1 MQATTATFSRS
12 LLLVGLYL
20 GLSVFASQFIAMPGT
35 VALFWPASGLALAAV
50 IRYGLRWAWIVP
62 VAMIIL
68 HMTISPVPAA
78 FIPYSL
84 LSNTLGVLA
93 GGWFVH
99 RVRVPEQLD
108 IPFAFRV
115 LRGGMLMAL
124 ISAVIGVGGMVASG
138 LIREASELDALV
150 KWSMGDLLGVVSL
163 APALLM
169 TSFRKPSDTAKPVS
183 ELASELASDHGT
195 ENERLAWNVALAVSF
210 LLLAWGGSQGGQFVL
225 GLASL
230 PLSIMVWSA
239 LRLEPVRTAIAVL
252 LTELLIGMLVGLNL
266 AGFQQPVQAL
276 DSAIM
281 LGFLCLLA
289 ILPIVLA
296 LTVHERR
303 QGALRLAVQ
312 ANTDRLTGL
321 PNRSAFEARVNRIL
335 SDPGEPPMA
344 LAYLD
349 LDNFSLINDT
359 SSHAAGDRMIV
370 GVASALA
377 SSLHADDLLA
387 YLGADEFAVLLRNRN
402 PTMAREAAVAMSRAV
417 EHYRCDW
424 QGSEMTTSASIGV
437 VPFRTGEARFAE
449 LLSKADAACFTAKE
463 LGGNRVFLASGLAG
477 DVLDRTASMRW
488 ALRIREALEQHRF
501 VLHAQTIAPLHDNL
515 EQRRHFELLIRL
527 KEPGQDTLLMPGQFM
542 PAAER
547 FGLGLRI
554 DREVVMLSLDWLE
567 AHPEQAAQVATC
579 SINLSSEALVDE
591 SFIGFVAE
599 RLRNS
604 SFPASRICFEVTET
618 SAVRDLAR
626 AQRFIDEMRT
636 LGCRFALDDFGTG
649 FCSFNY
655 LRALDVDYFKIDGS
669 FVREMDSSSLAA
681 EVVRSITKIS
691 HLLMKKTIAEHTET
705 LAQRDALAALG
716 VDFAQGHAI
725 DRPMPLDIYFNQPH
739 DAR

>member
-1 MQATTATFSRS
+1 MQAIIATLSRS
-12 LLLVGLYL
+12 LLLLGLYI
-20 GLSVFASQFIAMPGT
+20 GLATLANQFIAMPGT

-78 FIPYSL
+78 FVPYSL
-84 LSNTLGVLA
+84 LSNTLGILA

-99 RVRVPEQLD
+99 RVRVPDHLD
-108 IPFAFRV
+108 IRFAFRT
-115 LRGGMLMAL
+115 LLGGMLMAL
-124 ISAVIGVGGMVASG
+124 ISATIGVSGMVASG
-138 LIREASELDALV
+138 LLGESSVLDALV
-150 KWSMGDLLGVVSL
+150 KWSMGDLLGIVSV

-169 TSFRKPSDTAKPVS
+169 ISLRKQTGTVERTSDY
-183 ELASELASDHGT
+183 GT
-195 ENERLAWNVALAVSF
+195 ENEKLAWNMALAASF
-210 LLLAWGGSQGGQFVL
+210 LLLAWGGSKGGQFVL

-230 PLSIMVWSA
+230 PLAVMVWSA
-239 LRLEPVRTAIAVL
+239 LRLEPIRTAIAVL
-252 LTELLIGMLVGLNL
+252 LSELLIGMLVGLGL
-266 AGFQQPVQAL
+266 AGFQQPVLAL
-276 DSAIM
+276 DSAIL
-281 LGFLCLLA
+281 LGYLCLLA
-289 ILPIVLA
+289 ILPIILA

-303 QGALRLAVQ
+303 ESALRLAMH
-312 ANTDRLTGL
+312 ANTDSLTGL
-321 PNRSAFEARVNRIL
+321 PNRNAFEARVNRIL
-335 SDPGEPPMA
+335 GDPGEPPMA

-359 SSHAAGDRMIV
+359 SSHAAGDMMIV
-370 GVASALA
+370 GVAGALA
-377 SSLHADDLLA
+377 SSLREDDVLA

-402 PTMAREAAVAMSRAV
+402 PTMAREAAVALSRAV
-417 EHYRCDW
+417 ERYRCQW
-424 QGSEMTTSASIGV
+424 QGNTMATSASIGV
-437 VPFRTGEARFAE
+437 VPFRTGEAKFAD

-463 LGGNRVFLASGLAG
+463 LGGNRVFLAGALAS

-488 ALRIREALEQHRF
+488 ALRIREALEQHSF
-501 VLHAQTIAPLHDNL
+501 VLHAQTIAPLHANP
-515 EQRRHFELLIRL
+515 EPGRHFELLIRL
-527 KEPGQDTLLMPGQFM
+527 KEPGQDTPLMPAQFM

-554 DREVVMLSLDWLE
+554 DREVVMLALDWLE

-579 SINLSSEALVDE
+579 SINLSGEAMVDE

-604 SFPASRICFEVTET
+604 SFPGSRICFEVTET

-626 AQRFIDEMRT
+626 AQRFIDEMRA

-669 FVREMDSSSLAA
+669 FVREMDSSPLAA

-691 HLLMKKTIAEHTET
+691 HLLMKKTVAEHTET
-705 LAQRDALAALG
+705 IAQRDALAALG
-716 VDFAQGHAI
+716 VDFAQGYAI
-725 DRPMPLDIYFNQPH
+725 DRPMPLDDYFNQRQ
-739 DAR
+739 DLT

>member
-1 MQATTATFSRS
+1 MQAITATLSRS
-12 LLLVGLYL
+12 LLLVGMYL
-20 GLSVFASQFIAMPGT
+20 GLAAFASQFIAMPGT
-35 VALFWPASGLALAAV
+35 VALFWPASGVALAAV
-50 IRYGLRWAWIVP
+50 TRYGLRWVWIVP
-62 VAMIIL
+62 VAMAIA
-68 HMTISPVPAA
+68 HVTISPVPAA
-78 FIPYSL
+78 FVPYSL

-93 GGWFVH
+93 GGWFVR
-99 RVRVPEQLD
+99 RVQVPGHLD
-108 IPFAFRV
+108 IRFAFRI

-124 ISAVIGVGGMVASG
+124 ISALIGVGGMVASG
-138 LIREASELDALV
+138 LLGESSELDALV
-150 KWSMGDLLGVVSL
+150 KWSMGDLLGIVSV

-169 TSFRKPSDTAKPVS
+169 ISFRKPIDTTEQTSDY
-183 ELASELASDHGT
+183 GT
-195 ENERLAWNVALAVSF
+195 ENEKLAWNMALAASF
-210 LLLAWGGSQGGQFVL
+210 LLLAWGGSQGGPFVL

-239 LRLEPVRTAIAVL
+239 LRLEPIRTAIAVL
-252 LTELLIGMLVGLNL
+252 LSELLIGMLVGLGL
-266 AGFQQPVQAL
+266 AGFQQPVLAL
-276 DSAIM
+276 DSAIL
-281 LGFLCLLA
+281 LGYLCLLA
-289 ILPIVLA
+289 ILPIILA

-303 QGALRLAVQ
+303 LAALSLATH
-312 ANTDRLTGL
+312 ANTDSLTGL
-321 PNRSAFEARVNRIL
+321 PNRAAFETRVNRIL
-335 SDPGEPPMA
+335 GDPGEPPMA

-370 GVASALA
+370 GVAGALA
-377 SSLHADDLLA
+377 SSLRQDDLLA

-402 PTMAREAAVAMSRAV
+402 PTMAREAAVALSRAV
-417 EHYRCDW
+417 EHYRCQW
-424 QGSEMTTSASIGV
+424 QGNAMATSASIGV
-437 VPFRTGEARFAE
+437 VPFRTGEAKFAD

-463 LGGNRVFLASGLAG
+463 LGGNRVFLAGGRAS

-501 VLHAQTIAPLHDNL
+501 VLHAQTIAPLHANP
-515 EQRRHFELLIRL
+515 EPGRHFELLIRL
-527 KEPGQDTLLMPGQFM
+527 KEPGQETLLMPGQFM

-554 DREVVMLSLDWLE
+554 DREVVMLALDWLE

-579 SINLSSEALVDE
+579 SINLSGEAMVDE

-604 SFPASRICFEVTET
+604 SFPGSRICFEVTET

-626 AQRFIDEMRT
+626 AQRFIDEMRA

-649 FCSFNY
+649 FCSFSY

-669 FVREMDSSSLAA
+669 FVREMDSSPLAA

-691 HLLMKKTIAEHTET
+691 HLLMKQTIAEHTET
-705 LAQRDALAALG
+705 AAQRDALAALG
-716 VDFAQGHAI
+716 VDFAQGYAI
-725 DRPMPLDIYFNQPH
+725 DRPMPLDDYFSQRQ
-739 DAR
+739 DGT

>member
-1 MQATTATFSRS
+1 MQAITATLSRS

-20 GLSVFASQFIAMPGT
+20 GLAIFANQFIAMPGT

-68 HMTISPVPAA
+68 HLTISPVPDA
-78 FIPYSL
+78 FVPYSL

-99 RVRVPEQLD
+99 RVPLPEHLD
-108 IPFAFRV
+108 IRFAFRV

-138 LIREASELDALV
+138 LLRDASELDALV
-150 KWSMGDLLGVVSL
+150 KWAMGDLLGIVSV

-169 TSFRKPSDTAKPVS
+169 ISFRKPVAIAAPTS
-183 ELASELASDHGT
+183 ERTSSYGS
-195 ENERLAWNVALAVSF
+195 ENENLAWNVALAASF
-210 LLLAWGGSQGGQFVL
+210 LLLAWGGSQNGEFVL
-225 GLASL
+225 GLTGL
-230 PLSIMVWSA
+230 PLAIMVWSA
-239 LRLEPVRTAIAVL
+239 LRMEPVRTAIAVL
-252 LTELLIGMLVGLNL
+252 LSEMLIGMLVGLGL
-266 AGFQQPVQAL
+266 AGFQQPVMAL
-276 DSAIM
+276 DSAI
-281 LGFLCLLA
+281 LLSYLCLLA
-289 ILPIVLA
+289 ILPIILA
-296 LTVHERR
+296 LTAHERR
-303 QGALRLAVQ
+303 IAALTLASH
-312 ANTDRLTGL
+312 ASTDGLTGL
-321 PNRSAFEARVNRIL
+321 PNRSAFEASVNRIL

-359 SSHAAGDRMIV
+359 SSHAAGDMMIV
-370 GVASALA
+370 GVAGALA
-377 SSLHADDLLA
+377 SSLYEGDLLA

-402 PTMAREAAVAMSRAV
+402 PTMARDAAVALSRTV
-417 EHYRCDW
+417 EHYRGQW
-424 QGSEMTTSASIGV
+424 QGNAMAISASIGV
-437 VPFRTGEARFAE
+437 VPFRTGEARFAD

-463 LGGNRVFLASGLAG
+463 LGGNRVFLAGGLAS

-501 VLHAQTIAPLHDNL
+501 VLHAQTIAPLHANA
-515 EQRRHFELLIRL
+515 EPGRHFELLIRL

-554 DREVVMLSLDWLE
+554 DREVVMLALGWLE

-579 SINLSSEALVDE
+579 SINLSGDAMVDE

-626 AQRFIDEMRT
+626 AQRFIDEMRG

-669 FVREMDSSSLAA
+669 FVREMDSSPLAA

-716 VDFAQGHAI
+716 VDFAQGYAI
-725 DRPMPLDIYFNQPH
+725 DRPMPLDDYFNQPQ
-739 DAR
+739 

>member
-1 MQATTATFSRS
+1 MQAITATLSRS
-12 LLLVGLYL
+12 LLLVGLYI
-20 GLSVFASQFIAMPGT
+20 GLAAFANQFIAMSGT

-50 IRYGLRWAWIVP
+50 IRYGLRWVWIVP
-62 VAMIIL
+62 VAMIII
-68 HMTISPVPAA
+68 HMTISPVPAE
-78 FIPYSL
+78 FVPYSL

-99 RVRVPEQLD
+99 RVQVPGHLD
-108 IPFAFRV
+108 IRFAFRV
-115 LRGGMLMAL
+115 LRGGILMAL
-124 ISAVIGVGGMVASG
+124 ISAFIGVGGMVASG
-138 LIREASELDALV
+138 LLRASSEIDALV
-150 KWSMGDLLGVVSL
+150 KWSMGDLLGIVSV

-169 TSFRKPSDTAKPVS
+169 ISFRKPSNAPEQT
-183 ELASELASDHGT
+183 SDYGT
-195 ENERLAWNVALAVSF
+195 ENEKLSWNIALAASF

-252 LTELLIGMLVGLNL
+252 LSELLIGMLVGLDL
-266 AGFQQPVQAL
+266 AGFQQPVLAL
-276 DSAIM
+276 DSAIL
-281 LGFLCLLA
+281 LGYLCLLA
-289 ILPIVLA
+289 ILPIILA

-303 QGALRLAVQ
+303 RAALRLAKH
-312 ANTDRLTGL
+312 ANTDSLTGL
-321 PNRSAFEARVNRIL
+321 PNRSAFEVRVNRIL
-335 SDPGEPPMA
+335 ADPGEPPMA

-359 SSHAAGDRMIV
+359 SSHAAGDMMIV
-370 GVASALA
+370 GVAGALA
-377 SSLHADDLLA
+377 SSLREGDLLA
-387 YLGADEFAVLLRNRN
+387 YLGADEFAILLRNRN
-402 PTMAREAAVAMSRAV
+402 PTMAREAAVALSRAV
-417 EHYRCDW
+417 EQYRCQW
-424 QGSEMTTSASIGV
+424 QGNAMATSASIGV
-437 VPFRTGEARFAE
+437 VPFRTGEARFAD

-463 LGGNRVFLASGLAG
+463 LGGNRVFLAGGLAS

-488 ALRIREALEQHRF
+488 ALRIREALEQHHF
-501 VLHAQTIAPLHDNL
+501 VLHAQTIAPLHENP
-515 EQRRHFELLIRL
+515 EPGRHFELLIRL
-527 KEPGQDTLLMPGQFM
+527 KEPGQDALLMPGQFM

-554 DREVVMLSLDWLE
+554 DREVVTLALDWLE
-567 AHPEQAAQVATC
+567 AHPEQAAQVTTC
-579 SINLSSEALVDE
+579 SINLSGEAVVDE

-604 SFPASRICFEVTET
+604 SFPGSRICFEVTET

-626 AQRFIDEMRT
+626 AQRFIDEMRS

-649 FCSFNY
+649 FCSFSY
-655 LRALDVDYFKIDGS
+655 LRALDVDYFKIDGT
-669 FVREMDSSSLAA
+669 FVREMDSSPLAA

-716 VDFAQGHAI
+716 VDFAQGYAI
-725 DRPMPLDIYFNQPH
+725 DRPMPLDDYFNQRQ
-739 DAR
+739 DAI

>member
-1 MQATTATFSRS
+1 MQATAVTLSRS
-12 LLLVGLYL
+12 LLLVALYL
-20 GLSVFASQFIAMPGT
+20 GLAVFASQFIAMPGT

-50 IRYGLRWAWIVP
+50 IRYGLRWVWIVP
-62 VAMIIL
+62 VAMLIL

-78 FIPYSL
+78 FVPYSL

-99 RVRVPEQLD
+99 RVQVPEQLD
-108 IPFAFRV
+108 IRFAFRV

-138 LIREASELDALV
+138 LLREASELDALV
-150 KWSMGDLLGVVSL
+150 KWSLGDLLGIVSL
-163 APALLM
+163 APTLLM
-169 TSFRKPSDTAKPVS
+169 TSFRKPDSAAKPT
-183 ELASELASDHGT
+183 SELASDYGT
-195 ENERLAWNVALAVSF
+195 EKEKLAWNVALAVSF

-252 LTELLIGMLVGLNL
+252 LTELLIGMLVGIGL
-266 AGFQQPVQAL
+266 AGFQQPTQAL
-276 DSAIM
+276 DSAIL
-281 LGFLCLLA
+281 LGYLCLLA
-289 ILPIVLA
+289 ILPIILA

-303 QGALRLAVQ
+303 RGSLTLAMH
-312 ANTDRLTGL
+312 ANTDSLTGL
-321 PNRSAFEARVNRIL
+321 PNRNAFEASVNRIL

-370 GVASALA
+370 GVAGALA
-377 SSLHADDLLA
+377 SSLHEDDLLA

-424 QGSEMTTSASIGV
+424 QGSEMATSASIGV
-437 VPFRTGEARFAE
+437 VPFRTGEARFAD

-463 LGGNRVFLASGLAG
+463 LGGNRVFLASGLAS

-501 VLHAQTIAPLHDNL
+501 VLHAQTIAPLHEDP
-515 EQRRHFELLIRL
+515 EEPGRHFELLLRL

-554 DREVVMLSLDWLE
+554 DREVVMLALAWLE
-567 AHPEQAAQVATC
+567 AHPAQAAQVATC

-626 AQRFIDEMRT
+626 AQRFIDEMRA

-669 FVREMDSSSLAA
+669 FVREMDSSPLAA

-705 LAQRDALAALG
+705 PAQRDALAALG
-716 VDFAQGHAI
+716 VDFAQGYAI
-725 DRPMPLDIYFNQPH
+725 DRPMPLDTYFDPPRH
-739 DAR
+739 TI

>member
-1 MQATTATFSRS
+1 MQAIIATLFRS
-12 LLLVGLYL
+12 LLFVGLYL
-20 GLSVFASQFIAMPGT
+20 GLAAFANQFIAMPGS
-35 VALFWPASGLALAAV
+35 VALFWPASGLALAVV
-50 IRYGLRWAWIVP
+50 IRFGLHWAWIVP
-62 VAMIIL
+62 VAMIIM

-78 FIPYSL
+78 FVPYSL
-84 LSNTLGVLA
+84 LSNTLGVIA
-93 GGWFVH
+93 GGWFVN
-99 RVRVPEQLD
+99 RVRNPAHLD
-108 IPFAFRV
+108 IRFAFRV
-115 LRGGMLMAL
+115 LRGGMLMSL
-124 ISAVIGVGGMVASG
+124 VSAVIGVGGMVASG
-138 LIREASELDALV
+138 LLRESSGLDALV
-150 KWSMGDLLGVVSL
+150 KWSMGDLLGIVSL

-169 TSFRKPSDTAKPVS
+169 ISFRKPIDTLEPTAEGTSDYGA
-183 ELASELASDHGT
+183 
-195 ENERLAWNVALAVSF
+195 ENEKLAWNMALAASF

-225 GLASL
+225 GLVSL

-239 LRLEPVRTAIAVL
+239 LRMEPVRTAIAVL
-252 LTELLIGMLVGLNL
+252 LTELLIGMLIGLGL
-266 AGFQQPVQAL
+266 AGFQQPVLAL
-276 DSAIM
+276 DSAIL
-281 LGFLCLLA
+281 LGYLCLLA
-289 ILPIVLA
+289 ILPIILA

-303 QGALRLAVQ
+303 MAALKLAMH
-312 ANTDRLTGL
+312 ANTDSLTGL
-321 PNRSAFEARVNRIL
+321 PNRSAFEVRVNRIL

-359 SSHAAGDRMIV
+359 ASHAAGDMMIV
-370 GVASALA
+370 GVAGALA
-377 SSLHADDLLA
+377 SSLRGDDVLA

-402 PTMAREAAVAMSRAV
+402 PMMAREAAVGLSRAV
-417 EHYRCDW
+417 EDYRCQW
-424 QGSEMTTSASIGV
+424 QGSAMATSASIGV
-437 VPFRTGEARFAE
+437 VPFRTGDARFAD

-463 LGGNRVFLASGLAG
+463 LGGNRVFLAGGLAS

-501 VLHAQTIAPLHDNL
+501 VLHAQTIAPLHENQ
-515 EQRRHFELLIRL
+515 EPGRHFELLIRL
-527 KEPGQDTLLMPGQFM
+527 QEPGQDTLLMPGQFM

-554 DREVVMLSLDWLE
+554 DREVVMLALDWLE

-579 SINLSSEALVDE
+579 SINLSGDAMVDE

-626 AQRFIDEMRT
+626 AQRFIDEMRG

-655 LRALDVDYFKIDGS
+655 LRELDVDYFKIDGS
-669 FVREMDSSSLAA
+669 FVREMDSSPLAA

-716 VDFAQGHAI
+716 VDFAQGYAI
-725 DRPMPLDIYFNQPH
+725 DQPRPLDIYFNEVSRQEQPST
-739 DAR
+739 